1 MRGQP
6 REKPSTR
13 QLSLLV
19 TPSRAPTPHL
29 NPLPGG
35 ERKPRQKPP
44 ARAATVLS
52 WSLPLFAAALQ
63 LTGCGVHSGYPNHAP
78 APSLVEPGTSP
89 HDNQQVYLQ
98 LIRKMQQQGAYYAS
112 LAHIDA
118 YRLQYGNPPE
128 LRRLQADA
136 LRETGQGSAAVPI
149 YRGLLRGDQS
159 AAAWHG
165 LGLIAAS
172 SGQNEEAVQ
181 DLQKAVDIEP
191 INAAY
196 LSDLGFARMR
206 AHQIA
211 AAREPLAK
219 AAQLS
224 PSDAKAVSNLALW
237 SLLNGNAQQ
246 ADAIMQQAKLPQA
259 TRDAVLHM
267 AVQMRKA
274 PAPAAKTTTTS
285 ASTTA
290 VATTTKPVSPGMPH
304 QVPVPPEFSGIPGGV
319 LDRFGNTTSTHEA
332 NP

>member
-1 MRGQP
+1 M
-6 REKPSTR
+6 
-13 QLSLLV
+13 
-19 TPSRAPTPHL
+19 AI
-29 NPLPGG
+29 PLA
-35 ERKPRQKPP
+35 KCI
-44 ARAATVLS
+44 
-52 WSLPLFAAALQ
+52 LPLFAALLLSA
-63 LTGCGVHSGYPNHAP
+63 CGVHSGYPNHAP
-78 APSLVEPGTSP
+78 TASLVEPGTSP
-89 HDNQQVYLQ
+89 HDNKQVYLQ

-136 LRETGQGSAAVPI
+136 LRETGQDDAAVPI
-149 YRGLLRGDQS
+149 YRGLLHGDQS

-165 LGLIAAS
+165 LGLIAAT

-206 AHQIA
+206 AHQIV

-224 PSDAKAVSNLALW
+224 PSDAKAISNLALW
-237 SLLNGNAQQ
+237 SLLAGNAQQ

-267 AVQMRKA
+267 AVQMRKTPATTSQATA
-274 PAPAAKTTTTS
+274 PSAPVASVAKTS
-285 ASTTA
+285 RTA
-290 VATTTKPVSPGMPH
+290 PRSMPR

-319 LDRFGNTTSTHEA
+319 LDRFGNTPSTHEA